1 MSTFIPPTPAAHK
14 SAEQHEEPS
23 EQDSFNHLLFKVLRL
38 TSEQVQDLN
47 DWMKH
52 QGIPNVHEV
61 IAQNFRK
68 PHALEDDLQ
77 FIREDKPCHIQSN
90 VMISLSLMITYIKH
104 LRYSAKTKYFGP
116 FYYIQID
123 PQDYDE
129 WRTTP
134 PEEEVHFQTPS
145 KLGSPATP
153 RSMATS
159 VASESYITLS
169 NFKKGIKRD
178 ASAYPIFKNERYY
191 NTFIRHFKATAKA
204 QGLNS
209 LMDPNFT
216 PGSDEYEQQLF
227 QDQQD
232 FLYSVLISSLK
243 TDFSE
248 ALVKDHE
255 GDAQLIIELLHEH
268 HTGNSQYSRSEI
280 NRITKYLTNIKLDD
294 TWRGTNESFLMHYND
309 QLRLLDSL
317 VDSDEKLPD
326 NTRVTFLESAVESVP
341 DLRRVKITDNVLQAQ
356 LDSTRPITYRSYFDL
371 LKDAAFHL
379 DQATKRGSKIRRTNV
394 HFSGPNNED
403 DHQNLTSDDHQ
414 VIQQED
420 VCNEPPEPLSY
431 SVFQSHFQGSS
442 TSSTQKI
449 FLPKPIWE
457 KLSKDQQQMI
467 IDHNR
472 SLPKSGSSS
481 ISTPNKS
488 PSPLPH
494 KPTPQQTAK
503 SQQVHTHQSDESTA
517 DTTKI
522 ETTPSDPL
530 LAMVHQSIHTSN
542 DDASD
547 ITKVLSAKRSRQIQV
562 CKHYIFQHANH
573 TNNQLVDHGAN
584 GGLAGSDMRVIY
596 KTHRKINISGIDNH
610 EVNGLDV
617 VTAATLLNTSLG
629 KVIGIFNEYAH
640 LGKGSS
646 IHSSGQLEWFKTHVD
661 EKSIKVGGTQLIT
674 TLEGYSVPL
683 LIKDGLAYATS
694 LGRPTD
700 QDMDT
705 YPHVFFTSPDEW
717 DPSVLDHDPPPLDG
731 LDPSQVLDQPFGD
744 PMFDAYGDFNE
755 RIIAN
760 LNIHLDAPP
769 EDYGSYI
776 ANLHQGSSQE
786 PDWNALRPF
795 FAWTSPS
802 SIQDT
807 FNVTTRHGSAPHTQD
822 YIKKHFK
829 SRNPVF
835 NIPRCSEAVA
845 TDTIFSD
852 TPAVDDGSTMAQFFC
867 GRDTLV
873 CDAYGI
879 KSTKQFINT
888 LSDNIRKR
896 GAMDTLISDGGKY
909 EISKRVTDL
918 LRSLFI
924 QDYQSE
930 PYHQHQNKAENR
942 FGLAKRYTNTVMNTS
957 GCPAFCWLLC
967 LQYICVVLNHLAS
980 PTLQGIC
987 PVQALEGTT
996 PDISFLLHF
1005 SFYEPVYYR
1014 IDSSEPDLNFPSSSN
1029 EKKGYWVGF
1038 ADNQG
1043 DSLTWRILTEDTQKI
1058 IIRSGVRSALRTTTN
1073 QRLASPSGEGTT
1085 LPFPIPYSQSQNSL
1099 PLDPLDASTPNF
1111 EHFVKSQTGEDED
1124 NPIPMAN
1131 IDIPNLLGR
1140 SFLLPPEDN
1149 GERHMA
1155 KVIDIDDHGQTL
1167 EDLIFKLKIN
1177 KDQAEEI
1184 MSYNQLMDY
1193 IQKGTD
1199 AEEDP
1204 DSLFKFRDIV
1214 AHQGPLESTDPNHK
1228 GSKYNVMVEW
1238 ESGEVTYEPLTL
1250 ISKDDPITCAVYAKK
1265 HDLLDTTGWK
1275 HLKRYAKTSKR
1286 LIRAVKQSR
1295 IRQVRASVR
1304 YQHGFQVPKDY
1315 NDAMRLDKENGN
1327 THWQDAMDLELTQ
1340 IHEYKVFKDT
1350 GKAKFHNGKVVTPDG
1365 FQKIRVHFAYAVKH
1379 DGRFK
1384 ARLVADGHL
1393 TKEPVESIYSGVVS
1407 LRSLRMVVFLSQL
1420 NNLEIWGADVGNAYL
1435 EAYTDEKLCIMAGP
1449 ELKELQGH
1457 LLIMVKALYGTRSGG
1472 ARWHDRL
1479 FDILQEMKF
1488 KPSKA
1493 DPDVWMRPEPGGTC
1507 YEYIAV
1513 YVDDLAIAA
1522 KDSQAFCNELK
1533 KKYNLKLKG
1542 VGPLDYHLGCTYKK
1556 DPDGTLAADPRR
1568 YVNKILESFE
1578 RMFKEKPRKSR
1589 PPLEGGD
1596 HPELDTS
1603 ELCDEHQTKQFQTLI
1618 GQLQWLI
1625 SLGRFDIAVHVMS
1638 LSRFRAQPRKG
1649 HLDRAKRI
1657 IGYLLFLP
1665 DGAIRFRTGEPDFS
1679 SLKDQEYD
1687 WTRTVY
1693 SGACEQIP
1701 HDIPK
1706 HLGKHVQTTHY
1717 VDANLHHDLATGKA
1731 VTAAL
1736 HFLNQ
1741 TPIDAYTKRQ
1751 STVETATYGSEFVA
1765 ARTAVDQI
1773 IDIRTTLIY
1782 LGVPI
1787 RDKSYMFGD
1796 NKSVV
1801 TSSTIPNSTISKRHH
1816 LASYHRVREAIA
1828 AKFISFHWKDGKSNP
1843 ADILSKHWEFAT
1855 VWPMLKPIL
1864 FWRGETATQ
1873 LKGSD
1878 RIPSTTPAAEPPRD
1892 AKDSGSARS
1901 HSTHLETSSST
1912 DPKRSPTQSVTR
1924 YQDQISVRC
1933 TRWTL
1938 RMPSFTRAPHAQPS
1952 LSNFTRRDSDFG
1964 EPTRSRGTTRL
1975 EQNFPTS
1982 PQNKKTKLTHR
1993 SLYMSLRTILTPHV
2007 N

>member
-1 MSTFIPPTPAAHK
+1 MSTFIPPTPAATK

-52 QGIPNVHEV
+52 RGIPNVHEIIV
-61 IAQNFRK
+61 QSFRR

-77 FIREDKPCHIQSN
+77 FIRESKPCYIQAN
-90 VMISLSLMITYIKH
+90 VMVSLSLMTTYIKH
-104 LRYSAKTKYFGP
+104 LRYSARAKHFGP

-123 PQDYDE
+123 PEDYDE
-129 WRTTP
+129 WRIST

-145 KLGSPATP
+145 KLGSPTTP

-159 VASESYITLS
+159 QTSESYITLT

-204 QGLNS
+204 QGLNT

-227 QDQQD
+227 QEQQD

-255 GDAQLIIELLHEH
+255 GDAQLILELLHEH

-294 TWRGTNESFLMHYND
+294 SWRGTNESFLMHYND
-309 QLRLLDSL
+309 QLCLLDSL

-356 LDSTRPITYRSYFDL
+356 LDSTRPISYRSYFDL

-379 DQATKRGSKIRRTNV
+379 DQATKRGNKVRRTNV
-394 HFSGPNNED
+394 HFSGPHDED
-403 DHQNLTSDDHQ
+403 EHQTLSSDDPQ

-420 VCNEPPEPLSY
+420 VCSEPPEPLSY

-442 TSSTQKI
+442 TSNTQKI

-481 ISTPNKS
+481 LSTPNKS

-503 SQQVHTHQSDESTA
+503 SQQVHTNQSDKSTA
-517 DTTKI
+517 DTTKV
-522 ETTPSDPL
+522 ETTPSDRL
-530 LAMVHQSIHTSN
+530 LAMVHQSIHTSD

-562 CKHYIFQHANH
+562 CKCYLFQHANH
-573 TNNQLVDHGAN
+573 TNNQLVDRGAN

-610 EVNGLDV
+610 EVTGLDV

-629 KVIGIFNEYAH
+629 KVIGIFNEYAY

-674 TLEGYSVPL
+674 TLDGYSVPL
-683 LIKDGLAYATS
+683 LVRDGLAYATS

-700 QDMDT
+700 HDMDT

-717 DPSVLDHDPPPLDG
+717 DPSVLDHDPPHLDG
-731 LDPSQVLDQPFGD
+731 LDPSQVSDQPFGD

-760 LNIHLDAPP
+760 LNILLDAPP
-769 EDYGSYI
+769 GDCGSYTAI
-776 ANLHQGSSQE
+776 SS
-786 PDWNALRPF
+786 
-795 FAWTSPS
+795 
-802 SIQDT
+802 
-807 FNVTTRHGSAPHTQD
+807 V
-822 YIKKHFK
+822 
-829 SRNPVF
+829 
-835 NIPRCSEAVA
+835 
-845 TDTIFSD
+845 
-852 TPAVDDGSTMAQFFC
+852 STVNQVS
-867 GRDTLV
+867 LV
-873 CDAYGI
+873 
-879 KSTKQFINT
+879 Q
-888 LSDNIRKR
+888 
-896 GAMDTLISDGGKY
+896 M
-909 EISKRVTDL
+909 
-918 LRSLFI
+918 
-924 QDYQSE
+924 
-930 PYHQHQNKAENR
+930 
-942 FGLAKRYTNTVMNTS
+942 
-957 GCPAFCWLLC
+957 
-967 LQYICVVLNHLAS
+967 
-980 PTLQGIC
+980 
-987 PVQALEGTT
+987 
-996 PDISFLLHF
+996 
-1005 SFYEPVYYR
+1005 
-1014 IDSSEPDLNFPSSSN
+1014 
-1029 EKKGYWVGF
+1029 
-1038 ADNQG
+1038 
-1043 DSLTWRILTEDTQKI
+1043 KI
-1058 IIRSGVRSALRTTTN
+1058 I
-1073 QRLASPSGEGTT
+1073 Q
-1085 LPFPIPYSQSQNSL
+1085 F
-1099 PLDPLDASTPNF
+1099 
-1111 EHFVKSQTGEDED
+1111 H
-1124 NPIPMAN
+1124 MAN

-1155 KVIDIDDHGQTL
+1155 KIIDIDDHGQTL
-1167 EDLIFKLKIN
+1167 EDIKFKLKIN

-1295 IRQVRASVR
+1295 IRQVRASAR

-1350 GKAKFHNGKVVTPDG
+1350 GKAQFHNGKVVIPDG
-1365 FQKIRVHFAYAVKH
+1365 FQKIRVHFVYAVKH

-1420 NNLEIWGADVGNAYL
+1420 NNLENWGADVGNAYL
-1435 EAYTDEKLCIMAGP
+1435 EAYTDEKLCIIAGP
-1449 ELKELQGH
+1449 EFKELQGH

-1472 ARWHDRL
+1472 ARWHDRP
-1479 FDILQEMKF
+1479 FYIFQELKF

-1513 YVDDLAIAA
+1513 YVDDLAIPA
-1522 KDSQAFCNELK
+1522 KDPQAFCNELK
-1533 KKYNLKLKG
+1533 EKYNLKLKG
-1542 VGPLDYHLGCTYKK
+1542 VGSLEYHLGCTYKK
-1556 DPDGTLAADPRR
+1556 DPDGTL
-1568 YVNKILESFE
+1568 
-1578 RMFKEKPRKSR
+1578 
-1589 PPLEGGD
+1589 
-1596 HPELDTS
+1596 
-1603 ELCDEHQTKQFQTLI
+1603 
-1618 GQLQWLI
+1618 
-1625 SLGRFDIAVHVMS
+1625 
-1638 LSRFRAQPRKG
+1638 
-1649 HLDRAKRI
+1649 
-1657 IGYLLFLP
+1657 
-1665 DGAIRFRTGEPDFS
+1665 
-1679 SLKDQEYD
+1679 
-1687 WTRTVY
+1687 
-1693 SGACEQIP
+1693 
-1701 HDIPK
+1701 
-1706 HLGKHVQTTHY
+1706 
-1717 VDANLHHDLATGKA
+1717 
-1731 VTAAL
+1731 
-1736 HFLNQ
+1736 
-1741 TPIDAYTKRQ
+1741 
-1751 STVETATYGSEFVA
+1751 
-1765 ARTAVDQI
+1765 
-1773 IDIRTTLIY
+1773 
-1782 LGVPI
+1782 
-1787 RDKSYMFGD
+1787 
-1796 NKSVV
+1796 
-1801 TSSTIPNSTISKRHH
+1801 
-1816 LASYHRVREAIA
+1816 
-1828 AKFISFHWKDGKSNP
+1828 
-1843 ADILSKHWEFAT
+1843 
-1855 VWPMLKPIL
+1855 
-1864 FWRGETATQ
+1864 
-1873 LKGSD
+1873 
-1878 RIPSTTPAAEPPRD
+1878 
-1892 AKDSGSARS
+1892 
-1901 HSTHLETSSST
+1901 
-1912 DPKRSPTQSVTR
+1912 
-1924 YQDQISVRC
+1924 
-1933 TRWTL
+1933 
-1938 RMPSFTRAPHAQPS
+1938 
-1952 LSNFTRRDSDFG
+1952 
-1964 EPTRSRGTTRL
+1964 
-1975 EQNFPTS
+1975 
-1982 PQNKKTKLTHR
+1982 
-1993 SLYMSLRTILTPHV
+1993 
-2007 N
+2007 

>member
-52 QGIPNVHEV
+52 RGIPNVHEV

-77 FIREDKPCHIQSN
+77 FIREDKPCYIQSN

-268 HTGNSQYSRSEI
+268 YTGNSQYSRSEI

-309 QLRLLDSL
+309 QLHLLDSL

-403 DHQNLTSDDHQ
+403 DHQNLSSDDHQ

-573 TNNQLVDHGAN
+573 TNNQLVDRGAN

-700 QDMDT
+700 QDMNT

-760 LNIHLDAPP
+760 LNILLDAPP

-835 NIPRCSEAVA
+835 NIPRRSEAVA

-957 GCPAFCWLLC
+957 GCPACCWLLC

-1085 LPFPIPYSQSQNSL
+1085 LPFPIPYSQQSQNYL

-1111 EHFVKSQTGEDED
+1111 DHFVKSQTGEDED

-1167 EDLIFKLKIN
+1167 EDIKFKLKIN

-1295 IRQVRASVR
+1295 IRQVRASAR

-1365 FQKIRVHFAYAVKH
+1365 FQKIRVHFVYAVKH
-1379 DGRFK
+1379 DGRFN

-1420 NNLEIWGADVGNAYL
+1420 NKLEIWGADVGNAYL

-1449 ELKELQGH
+1449 EFKELQGH

-1479 FDILQEMKF
+1479 FDILQELKF

-1522 KDSQAFCNELK
+1522 KDPQAFCNELK

-1542 VGPLDYHLGCTYKK
+1542 VGPLEYHLGCTYKK

-1568 YVNKILESFE
+1568 YVNKILESYE

-1638 LSRFRAQPRKG
+1638 LSRLRAQPRKG

-1657 IGYLLFLP
+1657 VGYLLFLP
-1665 DGAIRFRTGEPDFS
+1665 DGAIRFRIGEPDFS

-1687 WTRTVY
+1687 
-1693 SGACEQIP
+1693 
-1701 HDIPK
+1701 
-1706 HLGKHVQTTHY
+1706 
-1717 VDANLHHDLATGKA
+1717 
-1731 VTAAL
+1731 
-1736 HFLNQ
+1736 
-1741 TPIDAYTKRQ
+1741 
-1751 STVETATYGSEFVA
+1751 
-1765 ARTAVDQI
+1765 
-1773 IDIRTTLIY
+1773 
-1782 LGVPI
+1782 
-1787 RDKSYMFGD
+1787 
-1796 NKSVV
+1796 
-1801 TSSTIPNSTISKRHH
+1801 
-1816 LASYHRVREAIA
+1816 
-1828 AKFISFHWKDGKSNP
+1828 
-1843 ADILSKHWEFAT
+1843 
-1855 VWPMLKPIL
+1855 
-1864 FWRGETATQ
+1864 
-1873 LKGSD
+1873 
-1878 RIPSTTPAAEPPRD
+1878 
-1892 AKDSGSARS
+1892 
-1901 HSTHLETSSST
+1901 
-1912 DPKRSPTQSVTR
+1912 
-1924 YQDQISVRC
+1924 
-1933 TRWTL
+1933 
-1938 RMPSFTRAPHAQPS
+1938 
-1952 LSNFTRRDSDFG
+1952 
-1964 EPTRSRGTTRL
+1964 
-1975 EQNFPTS
+1975 
-1982 PQNKKTKLTHR
+1982 
-1993 SLYMSLRTILTPHV
+1993 
-2007 N
+2007 